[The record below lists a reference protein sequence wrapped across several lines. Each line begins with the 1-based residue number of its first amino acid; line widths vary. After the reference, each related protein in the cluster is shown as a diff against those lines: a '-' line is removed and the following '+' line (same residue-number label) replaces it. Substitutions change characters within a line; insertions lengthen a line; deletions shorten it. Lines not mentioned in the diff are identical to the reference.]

1 MFAKSVLNIERKEID
16 GKARMKIRP
25 DSDELNRSR
34 GHAEIP
40 SDRHDEMRSDQG
52 SLLTWDE
59 SGLRLPT

>member
-1 MFAKSVLNIERKEID
+1 
-16 GKARMKIRP
+16 MKIRP
-25 DSDELNRSR
+25 DSDELNISR

-40 SDRHDEMRSDQG
+40 SDWHDEMLSDQG